1 MLTTHDVF
9 AWNAMPSLGHCEMW
23 TEGVRIISNE
33 CTGKEG
39 LEQDAVTFTV
49 LLKGQKAL
57 EEGGVEADP
66 VTFVG
71 LLNACASAATL
82 ERRQVS

>member
-1 MLTTHDVF
+1 
-9 AWNAMPSLGHCEMW
+9 MW

-49 LLKGQKAL
+49 VLKVNGVGVAALEVARQLCEQTIQKAVRQMPMW
-57 EEGGVEADP
+57 EHKWIAQR
-66 VTFVG
+66 TF
-71 LLNACASAATL
+71 SWIS
-82 ERRQVS
+82 EM

>member
-1 MLTTHDVF
+1 
-9 AWNAMPSLGHCEMW
+9 MW

-49 LLKGQKAL
+49 VLKVSGVRVAALEVARQLCEQTMQKAVRQMPMW
-57 EEGGVEADP
+57 EHKWIAQR
-66 VTFVG
+66 TF
-71 LLNACASAATL
+71 SWIS
-82 ERRQVS
+82 EM

>member
-1 MLTTHDVF
+1 
-9 AWNAMPSLGHCEMW
+9 MW

-49 LLKGQKAL
+49 VLKVSGVGVAALEVARQLCEQTIQKAVRQMPM
-57 EEGGVEADP
+57 GSIN
-66 VTFVG
+66 G
-71 LLNACASAATL
+71 LLRGHSAGFP
-82 ERRQVS
+82 RCDVFDWN

>member
-1 MLTTHDVF
+1 
-9 AWNAMPSLGHCEMW
+9 MW

-49 LLKGQKAL
+49 VLKVSGVGVAAL
-57 EEGGVEADP
+57 EVARQLCEQTIKKAVRQMPMWEHKWIAQR
-66 VTFVG
+66 TF
-71 LLNACASAATL
+71 SWIS
-82 ERRQVS
+82 EM

>member
-1 MLTTHDVF
+1 
-9 AWNAMPSLGHCEMW
+9 MW

-49 LLKGQKAL
+49 VLKVSGVGVAALEVARQLCEQTIQKAVRQMPMW
-57 EEGGVEADP
+57 EHKWIAQR
-66 VTFVG
+66 TF
-71 LLNACASAATL
+71 SWIS
-82 ERRQVS
+82 EM